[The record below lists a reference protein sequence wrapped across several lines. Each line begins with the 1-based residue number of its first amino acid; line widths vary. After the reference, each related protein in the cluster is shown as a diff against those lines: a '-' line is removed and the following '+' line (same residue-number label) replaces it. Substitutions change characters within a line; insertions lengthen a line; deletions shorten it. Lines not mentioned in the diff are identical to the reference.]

1 MGESLSF
8 LLCAHCGDR
17 IGVYEHAWLEHPDG
31 SLQASSF
38 LNIEEHL
45 RRGSAQVRFFHL
57 GCLAP
62 DASHRDGPTAAASSG
77 PEDTDT

>member
-1 MGESLSF
+1 M
-8 LLCAHCGDR
+8 CAHCGDR

-38 LNIEEHL
+38 LNIDEHL
-45 RRGSAQVRFFHL
+45 RRRGANVRFFHL

-62 DASHRDGPTAAASSG
+62 DAPTGQGPASLG
-77 PEDTDT
+77 RPEPEASEP

>member
-1 MGESLSF
+1 VGESLPF
-8 LLCAHCGDR
+8 LMCAHCGDR

-45 RRGSAQVRFFHL
+45 RRSSAKVRFFHL

-62 DASHRDGPTAAASSG
+62 DAPMSQGPDGAPSG
-77 PEDTDT
+77 PEVTEP